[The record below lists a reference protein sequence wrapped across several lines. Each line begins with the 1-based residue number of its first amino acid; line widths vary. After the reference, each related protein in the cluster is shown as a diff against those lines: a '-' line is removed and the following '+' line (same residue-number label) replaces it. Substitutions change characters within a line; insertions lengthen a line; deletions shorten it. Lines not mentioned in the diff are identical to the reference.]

1 MTGTKK
7 GATLLFLAFLAA
19 ILVAFSLLNPHFM
32 TAANMLKAFQH
43 LSLAALA
50 ALGLTFVITVG
61 HSDMSFHYIACF
73 ASMTM
78 SWFISV
84 GYGAATAVLIGLA
97 CGAFFGLANGILV
110 GRFRLPDMVVTI
122 GMGTAV
128 YGLAYI
134 YSDGRFIYKNFL
146 QSGIMQ
152 LNQGKWLGVPV
163 PVYILIGVYL
173 AGWLLLHR
181 TTAGRRMYA
190 VGGNRAAAEFAGV
203 RAALTIAVAF
213 ALCTLLS
220 SLANVIMASSQGK
233 GEIKAG
239 LNFLMPAWAAVYV
252 GISVFGRPTVHGTF
266 LGVFLMSIM
275 QNGFTLMSV
284 SFYYMDFVIA
294 ATLVISIAL
303 ANRRYFTF
311 RASRA

>member
-1 MTGTKK
+1 MAGQKK
-7 GATLLFLAFLAA
+7 NATLVFLAFLAV
-19 ILVAFSLLNPHFM
+19 ILIAFSLLSEHFM
-32 TAANMLKAFQH
+32 TAANMIKAFQH

-78 SWFISV
+78 SWMISM
-84 GYGAATAVLIGLA
+84 G
-97 CGAFFGLANGILV
+97 CGAVVSALGGLLCGACFGLVNGVLV
-110 GRFRLPDMVVTI
+110 GKFRLPDMVVTI
-122 GMGTAV
+122 GLGTAV

-152 LNQGKWLGVPV
+152 LNQGKWLGVPI
-163 PVYILIGVYL
+163 PVYILAAAYL
-173 AGWLLLHR
+173 FGWFFLHH
-181 TTAGRRMYA
+181 TVIGRRMYA
-190 VGGNRAAAEFAGV
+190 VGNNRTAAEFSGV
-203 RAALTIAVAF
+203 RAFLIIILAVTLCALLASV
-213 ALCTLLS
+213 
-220 SLANVIMASSQGK
+220 ANVIMASSQGK

-252 GISVFGRPTVHGTF
+252 GISVFGRPTIYGTF
-266 LGVFLMSIM
+266 LGTFLMSIM
-275 QNGFTLMSV
+275 QNGFTLMAV

-294 ATLVISIAL
+294 ATLIISIAV
-303 ANRRYFTF
+303 ANRRYFTL
-311 RASRA
+311 AVSRS